1 MAVLTSRMAAAIDAL
16 VSLGEADELAGVV
29 VIDGP
34 FAPSM
39 EFEADATKRLFVGT
53 TDPYGEGES
62 IAADGD
68 QAFRTIGGRWRD
80 ETFVIRCLAE
90 GWNGDGNL
98 KQARDDAV
106 AVMAALE
113 QSLRPTPA
121 NPTAYALGGAVL
133 WAGIGAESITSE
145 YAETGAYVRLD
156 FSVSC
161 RANLIQ

>member
-16 VSLGEADELAGVV
+16 VALGETDELAGVV

-34 FAPSM
+34 FAPFM
-39 EFEADATKRLFVGT
+39 EFEADATKRLFIGT

-80 ETFVIRCLAE
+80 ETFTIRCLAE
-90 GWNGDGNL
+90 GWNGDSNL
-98 KQARDDAV
+98 KQARDDAI

-113 QSLRPTPA
+113 QALRPTPA
-121 NPTAYALGGAVL
+121 NPTAYAITAGVL

-145 YAETGAYVRLD
+145 YADTGAYARLD

-161 RANLIQ
+161 RANLTQ